1 MKQLHK
7 GFETPFVI
15 NMKQLLLMTDT
26 LTTLYF
32 SIFNSLLIKPI
43 QLSQLLNWNVEFKMR
58 KF

>member
-43 QLSQLLNWNVEFKMR
+43 HLSQLLN
-58 KF
+58 

>member
-7 GFETPFVI
+7 GFVTPFVI

-32 SIFNSLLIKPI
+32 SIFNSLFNQTNPSIT
-43 QLSQLLNWNVEFKMR
+43 
-58 KF
+58 